1 MSFKKNIIATA
12 TTAPITAASRSSE
25 ENMEKTKDFF
35 FFYVKIAGC
44 ASIPLLF
51 NGEFDPGSG

>member
-1 MSFKKNIIATA
+1 MPCLPRIYN
-12 TTAPITAASRSSE
+12 
-25 ENMEKTKDFF
+25 FF